1 MKKVFILLII
11 LLALTGCV
19 QKKEL
24 NDNDIDSIFN
34 NLLNI
39 DTSLVNNNSKGYKYY
54 LPNGVTMIY
63 SNNYNETFYC
73 NYNYYYMYIDVVSYY
88 YKVNTDYTINSS
100 IYYSKKLNYNNKE
113 GYIEID
119 KVDDVYNIKMYY
131 NYAKIETK
139 VSENNIKQTLI
150 NISYILNSLQFND
163 KVIGYKID
171 SDDDTLKE
179 ETFDFYTPRSEGN
192 FIDYISQYDDYKE
205 ETKEDNNLGKE
216 E

>member
-1 MKKVFILLII
+1 MKLF
-11 LLALTGCV
+11 
-19 QKKEL
+19 
-24 NDNDIDSIFN
+24 NDEN
-34 NLLNI
+34 NHL
-39 DTSLVNNNSKGYKYY
+39 D
-54 LPNGVTMIY
+54 
-63 SNNYNETFYC
+63 
-73 NYNYYYMYIDVVSYY
+73 D